1 MKWLEEKEIPFQ
13 KNYIKQRILIKKR
26 IISKKTPFQ
35 KIEIFD
41 SFQYGRILVLDGVI
55 QTTEKDEF
63 FYHEMI
69 AHLPLFY
76 HGNAEN
82 VLIIGGGDGGALE
95 EVLKHPVKEVWLCEI
110 DEEVIKISRKYL
122 RSISKNAF
130 EDKRVKIAI
139 EDGGEFVK
147 KFRNYF
153 DVIIVDLTDPYGPS
167 KKLYSQKFYKYVAQA
182 LRKGIVIVQSGNA
195 YFQFEEL
202 KMVKENI
209 EKIFQFVK
217 IHLTEVPSC
226 YGIYSFV
233 LGSRKNL
240 FKISLKELKK
250 RYEKLKID
258 TQYYNPEIH
267 IASGILPNFLKL
279 KLKI

>member
-1 MKWLEEKEIPFQ
+1 MKWFEEKKIPFQ
-13 KNYIKQRILIKKR
+13 KDYVKQRILIKKR
-26 IISKKTPFQ
+26 IISKKTFFQ
-35 KIEIFD
+35 KIEVFD

-69 AHLPLFY
+69 VHLPLFY
-76 HGNAEN
+76 HGKAEN

-95 EVLKHPVKEVWLCEI
+95 EVLKHPIKEVWLCEI

-122 RSISKNAF
+122 HSISKDAF

-139 EDGGEFVK
+139 EDGWGFVK

-153 DVIIVDLTDPYGPS
+153 DVIIVDSTDPLGPS
-167 KKLYSQKFYKYVAQA
+167 KKLYSQKFYEYVARA

-202 KMVKENI
+202 KRVKENI
-209 EKIFQFVK
+209 EKVFQFVK
-217 IHLTEVPSC
+217 VHLTETPS

-233 LGSRKNL
+233 LGSKKNL
-240 FKISLKELKK
+240 FKISLRELKK